1 MRTSLLTGLDTAK
14 GLVVAWNVPLVGVH
28 HMLAHAL
35 TARLDS
41 ALKKSNDDG
50 VSEAVSPAFPF
61 LTLLVSGGHTML
73 VHSRSL
79 VDHRIVVNTLDIA
92 IGDVLDKLGRTI
104 LPEEIQ
110 DEMTDT
116 AYAKYLSQYAFES
129 GDAAE
134 IYPVPARR
142 KDELRKTVNEF
153 GWSVSQPL
161 VWNRDLAFSF
171 SGLASQFEKLWQTRQ
186 TETDGRLSDAERLLF
201 AQHAFGIACEH
212 LASRI
217 VIAFE
222 SLQKSGEDLPQHLVV
237 SGGVAA
243 SAFLR
248 RYLRRF
254 LDVRGFSHIH
264 LLFPP
269 TALCT
274 DNAAMIAWAGIE
286 LFEAGFRSDLSCSAL
301 NKWSMDPRAED
312 GGIAGVD
319 GWAAKPQSDTVV

>member
-14 GLVVAWNVPLVGVH
+14 GLAVAWDVPLVGVH

-35 TARLDS
+35 TSRLDG
-41 ALKKSNDDG
+41 ALKKDDDDG
-50 VSEAVSPAFPF
+50 VSDAVSPAFPF

-79 VDHRIVVNTLDIA
+79 VDHSVVVNTLDIA
-92 IGDVLDKLGRTI
+92 IGDVLDKLGRMI
-104 LPEEIQ
+104 LPVEVQES
-110 DEMTDT
+110 MPDT

-129 GDAAE
+129 DDAVE
-134 IYPVPARR
+134 TYPVPERR
-142 KDELRKTVNEF
+142 NDEIRKTVNEF

-171 SGLASQFEKLWQTRQ
+171 SGLASQFERLWQTRQ
-186 TETDGRLSDAERLLF
+186 TETQDRLSDAERLVF

-212 LASRI
+212 LASRVI
-217 VIAFE
+217 IAFE
-222 SLQKSGEDLPQHLVV
+222 SLQKNGEVLPQSLVV

-254 LDVRGFSHIH
+254 LDIRGFSHMQ

-269 TALCT
+269 AALCT

-312 GGIAGVD
+312 GGISGVD
-319 GWAAKPQSDTVV
+319 GWAMNPRSEIVV